1 MPDDVSC
8 IAIYFR
14 TRIIYFGALLKDP
27 VYLALIVITF
37 SGKLTTKAVN
47 HISLADVAD
56 SQIE

>member
-37 SGKLTTKAVN
+37 SGKLTTKA
-47 HISLADVAD
+47 
-56 SQIE
+56 E